1 MKLFKFW
8 NNQWNNQQPLLT
20 KHNCWTEKNVQN
32 LELGGEKR
40 HQSTMFLYL

>member
-8 NNQWNNQQPLLT
+8 NNQWNNQQPLLI